1 MKILVS
7 VLPLGSL
14 SFFSLSIMQVYLN
27 HTDEDNA
34 LDEGFSHVRASESP
48 GRLVKTQ
55 IPGPPSPLFLSQQI
69 WGGPQ
74 EFVFLTSSQV
84 ILMLLE

>member
-34 LDEGFSHVRASESP
+34 IDEGFSHVRASVSP

-55 IPGPPSPLFLSQQI
+55 IPGPHLHCFSVSRS
-69 WGGPQ
+69 GVGPKNLY
-74 EFVFLTSSQV
+74 F
-84 ILMLLE
+84 